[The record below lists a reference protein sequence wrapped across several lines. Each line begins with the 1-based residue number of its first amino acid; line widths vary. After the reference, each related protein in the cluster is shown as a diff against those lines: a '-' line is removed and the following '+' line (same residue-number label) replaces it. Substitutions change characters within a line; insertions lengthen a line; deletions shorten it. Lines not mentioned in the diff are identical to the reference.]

1 MFIAD
6 SNHNRIVVTTLAGKL
21 VDVIGAGAAGAADGD
36 FREALFDHPQ
46 GMALDGETL
55 YVADT
60 ENHLLRKVDLKT
72 KQVATI
78 AGTGLQARGLWPG
91 MPDTGQAFAVP
102 GRDVQLPDRFVGP
115 PRATALNSP
124 WAVYIHKRELYIA
137 MAGPHQIWKM
147 PLDESEIGPY
157 AGNGREDIR
166 DGRLLP
172 RTPYAAG
179 YSSFAQPSGLTGD
192 ANWLY
197 VADSEGSAIRAVPF
211 DPKKV
216 VDTIVGKIGS
226 LFTFGDKDGKAAEAR
241 LQHALGVVYHDG
253 VLYVADTYNNKI
265 KIIDLTKRTSQ
276 TLVGTGQ
283 PGASDS
289 PAQFDEPAGITYAS
303 GKLFVADTNNHLIRT
318 VDLKTKQVA
327 TLAIPG
333 LESPTPPAPPAV
345 AKSKPIFRNP
355 SQVRLEPATVKSV
368 DGKIRLKVEL
378 QLPEDWK
385 MNPLAP
391 SLYLVEGVAAAGAVD
406 RAALGRPVK
415 LKTAEEIF
423 EIPIAVSGDGVDEIR
438 VSMNYFYCKG
448 GPQGICKTGSVVWTV
463 PLTISSTAKET
474 SVTLPL
480 AVRP

>member
-1 MFIAD
+1 
-6 SNHNRIVVTTLAGKL
+6 
-21 VDVIGAGAAGAADGD
+21 
-36 FREALFDHPQ
+36 
-46 GMALDGETL
+46 
-55 YVADT
+55 
-60 ENHLLRKVDLKT
+60 
-72 KQVATI
+72 
-78 AGTGLQARGLWPG
+78 
-91 MPDTGQAFAVP
+91 MPDTGQAFAIP

-115 PRATALNSP
+115 PRSTALNSP
-124 WAVYIHKRELYIA
+124 WALYIHKRELYIA

-147 PLDESEIGPY
+147 PLDELEIGPY

-179 YSSFAQPSGLTGD
+179 YSSFAQPSGLAGD

-211 DPKKV
+211 DPKKLV
-216 VDTIVGKIGS
+216 RTIVGKTGT
-226 LFTFGDKDGKAAEAR
+226 LFTFGDKDGNYAEAR

-265 KIIDLTKRTSQ
+265 KNVDPTQRTSQ
-276 TLVGTGQ
+276 TLAGTGE

-289 PAQFDEPAGITYAS
+289 PAQFDEPAGITYAA

-318 VDLKTKQVA
+318 IDLETKTVA

-333 LESPTPPAPPAV
+333 LESPAPPAPPAV
-345 AKSKPIFRNP
+345 ASSRPIFRNP
-355 SQVRLEPATVKSV
+355 SQVKVEPAVVKAV

-378 QLPEDWK
+378 KLPEDWK

-415 LKTAEEIF
+415 LKTAEEVF
-423 EIPIAVSGDGVDEIR
+423 EIPLAVSGEGADEIR
-438 VSMNYFYCKG
+438 VSMNYFYCRG

-463 PLTISSTAKET
+463 PLSISSTAKES

-480 AVRP
+480 AVKP